1 MTLGAAFLSLF
12 LYTSIIQEKLLGDKM
27 IRDIKEAIAEVKWLL
42 SCLEDD
48 LYDCSSC
55 YSEQH
60 QDSLK
65 DLLVF
70 LNEQDKEGVVKN
82 EN

>member
-1 MTLGAAFLSLF
+1 
-12 LYTSIIQEKLLGDKM
+12 M
-27 IRDIKEAIAEVKWLL
+27 IRDIKEAIEEVKWLL
-42 SCLEDD
+42 SSLEDD
-48 LYDCSSC
+48 LYDSSSY

-70 LNEQDKEGVVKN
+70 LTEQEKEGVLK
-82 EN
+82 